1 MASRAISTAV
11 YRECLTPG
19 SPRRF
24 ARASP
29 HRLRQDTFK
38 FFQVGEL
45 GSNVFEMMRGNL
57 ADFAARG
64 FFRASQP
71 EKSADF
77 VERKP

>member
-1 MASRAISTAV
+1 
-11 YRECLTPG
+11 LPN
-19 SPRRF
+19 
-24 ARASP
+24 
-29 HRLRQDTFK
+29 HLRQDTFK